1 MLLADLG
8 ADVIKVEE
16 ITRGDDTS
24 TIPLPFHADP
34 HLPLRL
40 SGSWNPPAAPLLD
53 SGPVEA
59 SHLPPESAY
68 FLSVNRNKRSITVD
82 FKSPAGLE
90 ILHRLVKQSDI
101 FIENFIPGKLAAI
114 GLGWDDCR
122 RINPRL
128 IYASITGN
136 NAIITSAT
144 IPSLT
149 SMSKGMVRRGHTG
162 RLQDTMSLSKAKV
175 RLYVRLE
182 YTRSCLFG
190 RASGTDAHV
199 IAQPHG
205 IFTA

>member
-1 MLLADLG
+1 MIAR
-8 ADVIKVEE
+8 A
-16 ITRGDDTS
+16 
-24 TIPLPFHADP
+24 
-34 HLPLRL
+34 
-40 SGSWNPPAAPLLD
+40 
-53 SGPVEA
+53 
-59 SHLPPESAY
+59 
-68 FLSVNRNKRSITVD
+68 
-82 FKSPAGLE
+82 
-90 ILHRLVKQSDI
+90 DI